1 MDKVRGFLTGIVFAA
16 IAVGF
21 AWAVPGAMTV
31 SDVAPETTT
40 TRIEK
45 IKEPKPEKTKEP
57 DSEETEAPEQEQ
69 AEGED
74 NHGDAVSTAA
84 HCKLK
89 SRAQGELVSAI
100 AQDKDATVADAE
112 AACAAA
118 QAAQAAEG
126 SERGHGKNGNKGKS
140 EDHKPDDAG
149 SEGSDGGPPADPGS
163 QGNGK
168 GGKP

>member
-31 SDVAPETTT
+31 SDVAPETSTT
-40 TRIEK
+40 HVEK
-45 IKEPKPEKTKEP
+45 TKEPKPEKTKQP
-57 DSEETEAPEQEQ
+57 DADETEAPEQEE
-69 AEGED
+69 AVGED

-118 QAAQAAEG
+118 LAAQASEG
-126 SERGHGKNGNKGKS
+126 SQRGHGKNGNKGKS
-140 EDHKPDDAG
+140 EDHKPDDDGAG
-149 SEGSDGGPPADPGS
+149 SEGGPPADPGS